1 LTLGILNNIIGIL
14 IMEDK
19 IFYIT
24 KEKLKELVKEYEE
37 LLDVERK
44 QTISGQ
50 GAPKV
55 LESEDLNPEF
65 VSFQEDVGF
74 LRSRIDEL
82 KNILDHHELI
92 KNPTKDKKG
101 IIGVGAKVVVDVGGQ
116 KDEFIVVG
124 TLEANPAL
132 GKISN
137 ESPVGK
143 ALLGHKI
150 GDEVFV
156 SSPVEVKYKIK
167 NIKYEIS

>member
-1 LTLGILNNIIGIL
+1 
-14 IMEDK
+14 MEEK

-24 KEKLKELVKEYEE
+24 KGKLQELKKEHEE
-37 LLDVERK
+37 LLFIEHK
-44 QTISGQ
+44 KSLGQ
-50 GAPKV
+50 EAPKI

-74 LRSRIDEL
+74 LRARIDEL

-92 KNPTKDKKG
+92 KVPAKERQTLVG
-101 IIGVGAKVVVDVGGQ
+101 IGAKVKIDVDGQ
-116 KDEFIVVG
+116 KDEFVIVG

-150 GDEVFV
+150 GDEVV
-156 SSPVEVKYKIK
+156 ISSPMKTTYKIR
-167 NIKYEIS
+167 NIKYEIN

>member
-1 LTLGILNNIIGIL
+1 
-14 IMEDK
+14 MDSK
-19 IFYIT
+19 IFYVT
-24 KEKLKELVKEYEE
+24 KEKFQELKKEHEE
-37 LLDVERK
+37 LLDFERK
-44 QTISGQ
+44 KELGQ
-50 GAPKV
+50 EAPKI

-65 VSFQEDVGF
+65 ISFQEDVGF

-82 KNILDHHELI
+82 KNILEHHELI
-92 KNPTKDKKG
+92 KIPAKDKQG
-101 IIGVGAKVVVDVGGQ
+101 IIGVGAKVKIGVDGQ
-116 KDEFIVVG
+116 KDEFVIVG

-150 GDEVFV
+150 GDEVII
-156 SSPVEVKYKIK
+156 SSPVKMTYKIK

>member
-1 LTLGILNNIIGIL
+1 MDG
-14 IMEDK
+14 K

-24 KEKLKELVKEYEE
+24 KEKLKEFEKEYDE
-37 LLDVERK
+37 LLAVEHK
-44 QTISGQ
+44 KSLAEE
-50 GAPKV
+50 APKI

-82 KNILDHHELI
+82 KNIIDHHELI
-92 KNPTKDKKG
+92 RSPSKDKRG
-101 IIGVGAKVVVDVGGQ
+101 TILVGAKVKIDVDGQ
-116 KDEFIVVG
+116 KDEFVIVG

-137 ESPVGK
+137 ESPVGR

-150 GDEVFV
+150 GDEIVV
-156 SSPVEVKYKIK
+156 NYPTKMTYKIK

>member
-1 LTLGILNNIIGIL
+1 MDG
-14 IMEDK
+14 K

-24 KEKLKELVKEYEE
+24 KEKLQELKKEYEE
-37 LLDVERK
+37 LLSLERK
-44 QTISGQ
+44 KSLGQ
-50 GAPKV
+50 EAPKI

-82 KNILDHHELI
+82 KNILERHELI
-92 KNPTKDKKG
+92 KNPPRDKR
-101 IIGVGAKVVVDVGGQ
+101 GVVGLGAKVKIDVDGQ
-116 KDEFIVVG
+116 KDEFVVVG

-132 GKISN
+132 GKISD

-143 ALLGHKI
+143 ALLGHKV
-150 GDEVFV
+150 GDVV
-156 SSPVEVKYKIK
+156 VISSPIKITYKIK

>member
-1 LTLGILNNIIGIL
+1 MDG
-14 IMEDK
+14 K

-24 KEKLKELVKEYEE
+24 KEKLHEIKKEYEE
-37 LLDVERK
+37 LLEFEHKKDLGME
-44 QTISGQ
+44 
-50 GAPKV
+50 APKI

-74 LRSRIDEL
+74 LRLRIDEL
-82 KNILDHHELI
+82 RNIIERHELI
-92 KNPTKDKKG
+92 KNPSKDKQ
-101 IIGVGAKVVVDVGGQ
+101 GVVGLGAKVKIDVDGQ
-116 KDEFIVVG
+116 KDEFTIVG

-137 ESPVGK
+137 ESPVGR

-150 GDEVFV
+150 GDEIIL
-156 SSPVEVKYKIK
+156 SSPMKITYKIK

>member
-1 LTLGILNNIIGIL
+1 MDG
-14 IMEDK
+14 K

-24 KEKLKELVKEYEE
+24 KGKLRELKKEHEE
-37 LLDVERK
+37 LLDFERK
-44 QTISGQ
+44 KAVGQ
-50 GAPKV
+50 EAPKI

-65 VSFQEDVGF
+65 VSFQEDIGF
-74 LRSRIDEL
+74 LRARIDEL

-92 KNPTKDKKG
+92 RKPARSG
-101 IIGVGAKVVVDVGGQ
+101 QGVVGLGAKVKIDVNGQ
-116 KDEFIVVG
+116 KDEFVIMG

-137 ESPVGK
+137 ESPVGR

-150 GDEVFV
+150 GDEVTV
-156 SSPVEVKYKIK
+156 SSPMKITYKIK

>member
-1 LTLGILNNIIGIL
+1 
-14 IMEDK
+14 MDEK

-24 KEKLKELVKEYEE
+24 KAKLQELKKEYEG
-37 LLDVERK
+37 LLDVEHK
-44 QTISGQ
+44 KSLEKET
-50 GAPKV
+50 PKI

-65 VSFQEDVGF
+65 VSFQEDIGF

-92 KNPTKDKKG
+92 KNPAKTHRG
-101 IIGVGAKVVVDVGGQ
+101 IVGVGAKVKIDAGGK
-116 KDEFIVVG
+116 KDEFVIVG
-124 TLEANPAL
+124 TLEANPIL

-137 ESPVGK
+137 ESPVGR

-150 GDEVFV
+150 GDEVIIP
-156 SSPVEVKYKIK
+156 SPVKTTYKIK

>member
-1 LTLGILNNIIGIL
+1 
-14 IMEDK
+14 MEEK
-19 IFYIT
+19 VFYIT
-24 KEKLKELVKEYEE
+24 KEKLKELKKEHEE
-37 LLDVERK
+37 LLAFERK
-44 QTISGQ
+44 KALGQ
-50 GAPKV
+50 EAPKI

-65 VSFQEDVGF
+65 VSFQEDVDF

-82 KNILDHHELI
+82 QDIIDHHELI
-92 KNPTKDKKG
+92 KSPAKDKQG
-101 IIGVGAKVVVDVGGQ
+101 IIGVGAKVKIDVDGQ
-116 KDEFIVVG
+116 KDEFVIVG

-156 SSPVEVKYKIK
+156 SSPVKIVYKIK
-167 NIKYEIS
+167 NIKYEIG